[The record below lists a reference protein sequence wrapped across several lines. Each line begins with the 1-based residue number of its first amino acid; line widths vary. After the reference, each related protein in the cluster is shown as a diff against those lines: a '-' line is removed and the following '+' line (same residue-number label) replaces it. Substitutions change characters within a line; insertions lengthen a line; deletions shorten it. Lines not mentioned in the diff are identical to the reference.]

1 MMHVFVF
8 LSVWWLAVKGGVIL
22 GAWRWLSLVAFFA
35 GVALD
40 GSYLIFFKIVW
51 VALAM
56 IGVWLGVQVGAAW
69 LKTESLN

>member
-35 GVALD
+35 GV
-40 GSYLIFFKIVW
+40 V
-51 VALAM
+51 V
-56 IGVWLGVQVGAAW
+56 
-69 LKTESLN
+69 E